1 MSNEKA
7 PAKVDHDELARLRDA
22 MHILP
27 LTTLPVEHPFLKRAL
42 MVKNARLESVI
53 EFYKDVGGAG
63 SGQKDVD
70 AVARELYPSR
80 PTHPDIVLLNKLSA
94 LNSYDVY
101 SLRILLRAND
111 ISVSDHDALKLSA
124 EKTKALSKYMKS
136 FTRPLL
142 MEVYGGAANIETFE
156 DVVKLFRD
164 PDIKKA
170 KEKLNMMAE
179 RLGLEIAAIPKFLE
193 DYADIFLS
201 LSYYRQCLES
211 IQPIIEDYLDEMK
224 TMKKSFQLKNN
235 PMFMT
240 VASQMDSIFTNLS
253 VSIVGRFEN
262 FDRNTKDMWTN
273 ISAERFRRVEALITA
288 YHTTIGGVLCAMTV
302 KMDAWQK
309 AFPRRN
315 VGSPLKKAEF
325 IMSDMR
331 HGLEKMIAI
340 EKAAPQVATL

>member
-1 MSNEKA
+1 MIGDKH
-7 PAKVDHDELARLRDA
+7 AKEDPDELARQRDA

-27 LTTLPVEHPFLKRAL
+27 LSTMPVEHPFLKRAL
-42 MVKNARLESVI
+42 MIKSARLDSVI

-63 SGQKDVD
+63 SGQKDID
-70 AVARELYPSR
+70 GVARDLYPNR
-80 PTHPDIVLLNKLSA
+80 MLHPDIQLLNKLAA

-111 ISVSDHDALKLSA
+111 IPVNDQEALKLSP
-124 EKTKALSKYMKS
+124 EKVKELSKYMKS

-142 MEVYGGAANIETFE
+142 MEVYGSEASIESFE

-170 KEKLNMMAE
+170 KEKLTMMADK
-179 RLGLEIAAIPKFLE
+179 LGLEITGIPKFLE
-193 DYADIFLS
+193 DYADIFMS
-201 LSYYRQCLES
+201 LSYYRQCLDS
-211 IQPIIEDYLDEMK
+211 IHPIITDFLDELK
-224 TMKKSFQLKNN
+224 DLKKNFQLKSN
-235 PMFMT
+235 PMFINT
-240 VASQMDSIFTNLS
+240 SAQMENVFTN
-253 VSIVGRFEN
+253 IVAAIGGRFEN
-262 FDRNTKDMWTN
+262 FDRATKDMWKN
-273 ISAERFRRVEALITA
+273 ISAQKFRQVEAMITA

-302 KMDAWQK
+302 KVDAWQK

-315 VGSPLKKAEF
+315 VGSPPKKAEF

-340 EKAAPQVATL
+340 EKSAPKLAAIN